1 MDPNAVVLEISS
13 DEDVDW
19 NDYARGI
26 SNWVND
32 SDEVVVVN
40 EFRKPVKK
48 LKSECCLVDLDDD
61 CVVLDKDPNE
71 PVEVREGKSG
81 NGGDDDSDDIVVV
94 SEKGQV
100 ACRDYPHSRH
110 LCIKFPFSTTPN
122 QSHCNQCYCYV
133 CDSLAPCVYW
143 GNGSASADH
152 CHATDKDEFWILE
165 RKNAKNGSKAVQ
177 PVSQLPPVGLLYTL
191 ASVAVQ
197 PQNQIPKPGPRH
209 ANHTLTNFL
218 SPDIINPHRNN
229 ILASSNKLH
238 LNLVS
243 QPVLRVNRPVFK
255 RTDSV
260 RAATTANRNP
270 YSSYRGNFGNPI
282 GQQNYQV
289 NGMVSGSSKYLGSL
303 QLNAA
308 NTSVPYPPQ
317 SQTYTSPPQSQTY
330 TSSTVNLPNPSFQS
344 HVSSYPLPENPL
356 YQQLFAVPPS
366 SSRPQ
371 SASSQQTYMVPA
383 QPSYPVPSKTK
394 VDSPLV
400 PVSDFTPNT
409 SQGNQSQGP
418 IVDSGFKDYGLGLPT
433 GQDSATLKDTV
444 STNESPLEAV
454 SGGLADYRFD
464 WIFDNQPIE
473 PGFTD
478 YSYDSAF
485 IDTGL
490 IFDF

>member
-19 NDYARGI
+19 NEYARGL

-32 SDEVVVVN
+32 SDEVVVVS
-40 EFRKPVKK
+40 EFEKPVKK
-48 LKSECCLVDLDDD
+48 LKLGSCLVESDDDD
-61 CVVLDKDPNE
+61 CVVLDEDPNA
-71 PVEVREGKSG
+71 PVEVREGKSD
-81 NGGDDDSDDIVVV
+81 NGGDDDDDSDDIVVV

-110 LCIKFPFSTTPN
+110 LCIKLPFSTTPN
-122 QSHCNQCYCYV
+122 QSHCNQ
-133 CDSLAPCVYW
+133 
-143 GNGSASADH
+143 
-152 CHATDKDEFWILE
+152 
-165 RKNAKNGSKAVQ
+165 RKNAKNGSKAIQ
-177 PVSQLPPVGLLYTL
+177 PVSQLPPAGLLYTL
-191 ASVAVQ
+191 ASVAVV
-197 PQNQIPKPGPRH
+197 PQNQIPRPGPLH
-209 ANHTLTNFL
+209 ANHRLTNVI

-238 LNLVS
+238 PMLAS

-255 RTDSV
+255 TTNSV

-270 YSSYRGNFGNPI
+270 YRSYRGNFGNPI
-282 GQQNYQV
+282 GQQNYQF
-289 NGMVSGSSKYLGSL
+289 NRMVSEASKYLGSL
-303 QLNAA
+303 QPNAA
-308 NTSVPYPPQ
+308 NTTVPRPPP
-317 SQTYTSPPQSQTY
+317 SQTYISA
-330 TSSTVNLPNPSFQS
+330 TVNHPNPCFQS

-356 YQQLFAVPPS
+356 YQQQFLAVPPS

-383 QPSYPVPSKTK
+383 QPSYPVPSKTT

-400 PVSDFTPNT
+400 PVSDFAPNT

-418 IVDSGFKDYGLGLPT
+418 IVDLGFKDYGLGLPT

-478 YSYDSAF
+478 YSFDSAF
-485 IDTGL
+485 IDTGP